1 MADNG
6 HEEGAPATTPEE
18 RNDINQE
25 VGGLYDAQYDYYD
38 QYDQQDQSNF

>member
-1 MADNG
+1 MADRG
-6 HEEGAPATTPEE
+6 HEEGPPSAAPEE

-38 QYDQQDQSNF
+38 QQEQSNF